1 MQLLT
6 KISSNINLNIGY
18 DKRRP
23 NNTYGKFLGLMT
35 ENTLTEKLYWNENT
49 NINFSLFCSQIY

>member
-1 MQLLT
+1 LKKSTRFMQLLT

-35 ENTLTEKLYWNENT
+35 ENTLTEKLY
-49 NINFSLFCSQIY
+49 